1 MKRRKTNFTEQ
12 EIELRDKIEN
22 ELSGIERIDPQ
33 SKQILTPEG
42 LMNYFLEMQHL
53 YDTQNDAYEKLENI
67 CIRVTGQ
74 RHYNGFHSFT
84 AAYKRQLSK

>member
-1 MKRRKTNFTEQ
+1 MAKRKTKFTEQ

-22 ELSGIERIDPQ
+22 ELSGIERIDTQ
-33 SKQILTPEG
+33 SKQMLTPEG
-42 LMNYFLEMQHL
+42 FMKHFLEMQHL
-53 YDTQNDAYEKLENI
+53 YDTQNDAYEKLERI

-84 AAYKRQLSK
+84 AAYKRRLSK